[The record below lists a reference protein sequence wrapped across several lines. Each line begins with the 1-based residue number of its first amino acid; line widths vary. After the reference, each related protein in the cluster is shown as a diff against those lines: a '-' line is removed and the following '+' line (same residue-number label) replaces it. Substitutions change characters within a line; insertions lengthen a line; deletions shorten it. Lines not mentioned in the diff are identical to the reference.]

1 MRPTQ
6 PFKSMRV
13 APAAIAIT
21 SLVTVAAS
29 KSSLRA
35 GESRPSVE
43 IAQQTSARSGELAP
57 PPTPQRRSVMARRM
71 GASGARLS
79 T

>member
-1 MRPTQ
+1 MSCHATFEPPMRPTK

-21 SLVTVAAS
+21 SLVTLAPS

-35 GESRPSVE
+35 GESPTVRGDC
-43 IAQQTSARSGELAP
+43 SANLGSLR
-57 PPTPQRRSVMARRM
+57 
-71 GASGARLS
+71 
-79 T
+79 

>member
-1 MRPTQ
+1 MSFTQTSEPPMRPTQ

-29 KSSLRA
+29 KSCFRA
-35 GESRPSVE
+35 GESPTVRGDC
-43 IAQQTSARSGELAP
+43 SANLGSHR
-57 PPTPQRRSVMARRM
+57 
-71 GASGARLS
+71 
-79 T
+79 